1 MSYFSQ
7 LDIMLHELTEAADVV
22 SKKAKDIVE
31 LTASMAQDEKAL
43 KPEVKKPSVT
53 LEQLRGLL
61 GEMARDGMTE
71 SVKQLLQRYGA
82 EKLSQ
87 VSQDDYDQMYMD
99 AEGIK
104 NGR

>member
-1 MSYFSQ
+1 
-7 LDIMLHELTEAADVV
+7 
-22 SKKAKDIVE
+22 
-31 LTASMAQDEKAL
+31 
-43 KPEVKKPSVT
+43 
-53 LEQLRGLL
+53 
-61 GEMARDGMTE
+61 MARDGMTE